1 MFYLQSLSLSIF
13 YQKRLHFIEKRN
25 KFRKN
30 AYVLCLLYHS
40 RILTKEILKNLSLVG
55 EGVNNRPGFFAKIYL
70 KRALTF

>member
-1 MFYLQSLSLSIF
+1 MEMFYLQSLSLSIF

-40 RILTKEILKNLSLVG
+40 RILTKEI
-55 EGVNNRPGFFAKIYL
+55 
-70 KRALTF
+70 